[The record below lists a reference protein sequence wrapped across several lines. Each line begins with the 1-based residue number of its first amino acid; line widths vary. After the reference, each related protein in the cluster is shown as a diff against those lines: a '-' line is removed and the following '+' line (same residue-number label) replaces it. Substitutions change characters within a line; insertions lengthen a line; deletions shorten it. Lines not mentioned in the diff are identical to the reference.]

1 MKNIKIL
8 DCTLRDGGRI
18 INCAF
23 PDQEIKDISHRLA
36 SANIDVIEIG
46 FLRDPKKVEYKGNST
61 FFTDVDQIRPFVDK
75 TKGTKYVAFVDYE
88 LFDWSTLKPYDGSSI
103 DGIRVGWKK
112 DSFVHHKDE
121 IVKHLK
127 EVKEKGY
134 MLYIQG
140 VNTLGYTD
148 RELLDIL
155 DFVNQ
160 IHPDGFGI
168 VDTYGAMYMDDV
180 DRIYTMVDH
189 NLDEDIAIDFHSHN
203 NYQLSFAFAQ
213 EIIRLSN
220 GKRDI
225 LIDGTL
231 HGMGKVAGNLNTE
244 LIVDYLV
251 RKRNFDYNFDAILD
265 LIDDYIHPYQLQYKW
280 GYSVPALMAGIYKS
294 HPNNI
299 LYLTEKFRLAT
310 KDIKYIISMID
321 PQKRMS
327 YDYDNIQRLYQE
339 YNNTKVDDSFALEEL
354 KKQLLGRNILLIMP
368 GSTIVE
374 YKNEISQ
381 YIEDNNAK
389 VILVNF
395 TDKEYQTSDYITFWG
410 SKKRYDKYKEQCIHV
425 KSVVTSNV
433 ATDNNEDLVINY
445 DSYIDRTEEY
455 SDNTS
460 LMLLKVLQRIGITS
474 FAIAGFDGFKEQG
487 SYFNE
492 NNYKE
497 VRFSSKYDEINKA
510 ISKLLKKYADSL
522 DEISHIK
529 FLTPSIF
536 SNILEK

>member
-339 YNNTKVDDSFALEEL
+339 YNNTKVDDSFALEEF

-368 GSTIVE
+368 GSSIVE

>member
-321 PQKRMS
+321 SQKRMS

-368 GSTIVE
+368 GSSIVE

>member
-61 FFTDVDQIRPFVDK
+61 FFTDVDQIRPFIDK

-354 KKQLLGRNILLIMP
+354 KKQLLGRNILLLMP

>member
-368 GSTIVE
+368 GSSIVE